1 MALQQLQQQQQQNE
15 SQLQRRRKSNSV
27 GSVHTRKAL
36 KIRTRRTSRSYKP
49 RHAQHVQNHD
59 QQQQSD
65 NQYVQYSKDWN
76 RRLSRGM
83 SQRMPRQPSPMMYAS
98 QSHEEIT
105 THYPFNNQA
114 TNYMQSPTQSPSMT
128 PRRSPQSVAD
138 IYSPHGSIEQMNI
151 HSPPSLDIQKFLP
164 AENPKF
170 TTKYK
175 SNKY

>member
-36 KIRTRRTSRSYKP
+36 KIRTRRTSRYYKP
-49 RHAQHVQNHD
+49 RHAQHVQND
-59 QQQQSD
+59 QQQSD

-83 SQRMPRQPSPMMYAS
+83 SQRMPRQPSPMMFTS

-151 HSPPSLDIQKFLP
+151 HSPPSLD
-164 AENPKF
+164 
-170 TTKYK
+170 
-175 SNKY
+175 